1 VVAACALIIA
11 GCQAP
16 PPEWTEPS
24 TGMTFVLIHA
34 GEFSMGSPS
43 TETGHVQAEYQH
55 QVQLTRDF
63 YLGRYEVTQDEW
75 QAVMGDNPSHFADCG
90 GTCPVERVS
99 FGDIQDFL
107 GRLSATG
114 GWTFRLP
121 TEAEWE
127 YACRAGTTTPFH
139 TGANLTTD
147 EANYNGAYPYDE
159 YPAGV
164 ARTSPLPVGSFGPNA
179 WGLFDM
185 HGNVWEWTSDNDC
198 SYPHYMDRDP
208 VATCSSPRK
217 IIRGGSWYFNGDSAR
232 CAGRYTHRPQDLGF
246 SLGFRV
252 VRDVD

>member
-1 VVAACALIIA
+1 
-11 GCQAP
+11 
-16 PPEWTEPS
+16 
-24 TGMTFVLIHA
+24 
-34 GEFSMGSPS
+34 MGSPS

-55 QVQLTRDF
+55 QVRLTSDF

-75 QAVMGDNPSHFADCG
+75 QAVMGDNPSQFADCG

-164 ARTSPLPVGSFGPNA
+164 AR
-179 WGLFDM
+179 
-185 HGNVWEWTSDNDC
+185 
-198 SYPHYMDRDP
+198 PHRSRS
-208 VATCSSPRK
+208 AASSPTPGACSTCTATSGNGRPTT
-217 IIRGGSWYFNGDSAR
+217 IVLILITWIETPWRRARRRGRSSAGAVGTSTATAPAARAGTPIARRIWGSVLVFEWFVTSTDPLTRFGGTA
-232 CAGRYTHRPQDLGF
+232 CLVW
-246 SLGFRV
+246 FRLA
-252 VRDVD
+252 